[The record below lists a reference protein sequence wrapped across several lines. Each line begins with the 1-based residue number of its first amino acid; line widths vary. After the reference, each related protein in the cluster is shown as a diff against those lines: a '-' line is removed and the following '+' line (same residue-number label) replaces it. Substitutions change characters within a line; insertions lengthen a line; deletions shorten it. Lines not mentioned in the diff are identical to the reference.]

1 MEFGEVV
8 PTEHTEDTEEFKYRE
23 TKLGELRGEPGF
35 GGGEIG
41 GGEAVGGFDHLL
53 RHFGSAGP
61 KKGREAG
68 RMVERDD
75 GIGVAVEKEDAFAGE
90 GRRGGGLAEDYHRT
104 EEHSAAEDGGP
115 ELEDRG
121 GDIGAVGET
130 DGGEASGI
138 ETVVCRGGGDEVGES
153 VGASGNLGGIEYA
166 LGEAGEEAERAMFG
180 NVAARAEDGGTRRKG
195 ASKRKEVMLVAAGA
209 VEEQER
215 RGGGIGAGLED
226 VMVGKIHRG
235 GRRMRGG
242 VTPLTCGNLRT

>member
-8 PTEHTEDTEEFKYRE
+8 LTEHTEDTEEFKYRE

-41 GGEAVGGFDHLL
+41 GGEAVGGGEKRLGDV
-53 RHFGSAGP
+53 GPAGA
-61 KKGREAG
+61 KKGGQAW

-90 GRRGGGLAEDYHRT
+90 GRRGGGLTEDYHRT

-130 DGGEASGI
+130 DGGESSGI
-138 ETVVCRGGGDEVGES
+138 ETVVCRGGGDEVGEG
-153 VGASGNLGGIEYA
+153 VRASGDLGGIEYA
-166 LGEAGEEAERAMFG
+166 LGEPGEEAVGTVFG
-180 NVAARAEDGGTRRKG
+180 DIAARAEDGGTRRKG
-195 ASKRKEVMLVAAGA
+195 ASKRKEVVLVAAGA

-226 VMVGKIHRG
+226 VVVGKTHRG
-235 GRRMRGG
+235 VRRLRGG